1 VNIGGKQ
8 ALAEE
13 EAIMNDAKF
22 VTLDG
27 VRTRYFE
34 AGTGDDLVL
43 IHGGKYGTF
52 YSAYHWSLNFHELSK
67 HFHVYAFDKLGM
79 GDTDNPKSDADY
91 TMGAVIEHTRAFI
104 RTLGIKNA
112 TLAGHSRGAL
122 PAARIAV
129 DHPELVKAVI
139 VFDSNTLPA
148 EDPSMTYDF
157 YDKLEIGAPPVPD
170 REFILRE
177 PIANSYSQGHITEDF
192 IQEML
197 RIGRLP
203 RTLEARAKMV
213 HCLRAVFLPSMREKK
228 YETLKLIEG
237 GGLKAPTL
245 IIWGADDRSSPMK
258 LGIDLLRVI
267 GSVVPRTEFH
277 AFNQAGHYV
286 FREHA
291 HQVNQLI
298 TNFIK
303 SL

>member
-1 VNIGGKQ
+1 MDN
-8 ALAEE
+8 AR
-13 EAIMNDAKF
+13 F

-43 IHGGKYGTF
+43 IHGGKFGTF

-91 TMGAVIEHTRAFI
+91 TMAAVIEHARAFI
-104 RTLGIKNA
+104 RTMGIKNA

-122 PAARIAV
+122 PAARIAI
-129 DHPELVKAVI
+129 DHPELVKALVI
-139 VFDSNTLPA
+139 FDSNTLPA

-157 YDKLEIGAPPVPD
+157 YTKLEVGAPPVPD

-177 PIANSYSQGHITEDF
+177 PIANSYSQEHISEDF

-203 RTLEARAKMV
+203 RTLEARAKME
-213 HCLRAVFLPSMREKK
+213 HFLEAVFLPSMREKK
-228 YETLKLIEG
+228 YETLKLIEAG
-237 GGLKAPTL
+237 RLHAPTL

-258 LGIDLLRVI
+258 LGLDLLRVI
-267 GSVVPRTEFH
+267 GAVVPRTEFH

-298 TNFIK
+298 TNFVQ

>member
-1 VNIGGKQ
+1 MDN
-8 ALAEE
+8 
-13 EAIMNDAKF
+13 AKF

-34 AGTGDDLVL
+34 AGKGDDLVL
-43 IHGGKYGTF
+43 IHGGKFGTF

-91 TMGAVIEHTRAFI
+91 TMAAVIDHAWQFV

-129 DHPELVKAVI
+129 DHPELVKALVI
-139 VFDSNTLPA
+139 FDSNTLPA
-148 EDPSMTYDF
+148 EDPSMSYDF
-157 YDKLEIGAPPVPD
+157 YTKLEIGAPPIAD

-177 PIANSYSQGHITEDF
+177 PIANSYSQEHISEDF
-192 IQEML
+192 IAEML

-203 RTLEARAKMV
+203 RTIEARKKME
-213 HCLRAVFLPSMREKK
+213 HFLEAVFLPSMRDKK
-228 YETLKLIEG
+228 YETLKLIEAG
-237 GGLKAPTL
+237 CLKAPTL
-245 IIWGADDRSSPMK
+245 IIWGVNDRSSPMK
-258 LGIDLLRVI
+258 LGIDLLQVI
-267 GSVVPRTEFH
+267 GSVVDRTEFH
-277 AFNQAGHYV
+277 AFNHAGHYV

-291 HQVNQLI
+291 HEVNQLI
-298 TNFIK
+298 THFVK
-303 SL
+303 SV